1 MTPGSP
7 YSRPPIVEALLDI
20 QVNLPGDF
28 SLDSL
33 LKCQQRLKTEYPER
47 KHAQDV
53 TGEIS
58 VGRKVSA
65 SATTEPTGYI
75 FFSSDKR
82 QLFQAK
88 RTGFTFNRLAPYPG
102 WDVFFAEAKRL
113 WEEYRRVTHPRGY
126 KRVALRYID
135 RFDFPFPSVTL
146 ETYFRTYP
154 EVSRELPQTMAGFF
168 FQFNLP
174 IEEIASVATITQT
187 AVPSTT
193 PENSSIVLDID
204 LYRTE
209 GMPAGN
215 ELWSLFETLR
225 IWKNRIF
232 EACIT
237 DKARELIR

>member
-7 YSRPPIVEALLDI
+7 YSHPPIVEALLDI
-20 QVNLPGDF
+20 QVDLPGDF
-28 SLDSL
+28 ALDTL
-33 LKCQQRLKTEYPER
+33 LKCQQKVKKDYPDR
-47 KHAQDV
+47 KSAQDV

-58 VGRKVSA
+58 VGQKVSA
-65 SATTEPTGYI
+65 SASTEPTGYV
-75 FFSSDKR
+75 FASPDKK

-113 WEEYRRVTHPRGY
+113 WEEYHRVTHPRGY

-135 RFDFPFPSVTL
+135 RFDFPFPEVML

-154 EVSRELPQTMAGFF
+154 EVSRDLPQVMAGFF

-174 IEEIASVATITQT
+174 LPEISSIATITQT
-187 AVPSTT
+187 SVPPPT
-193 PENSSIVLDID
+193 PEQSSIILDID

-209 GMPAGN
+209 SLPPGN
-215 ELWSLFETLR
+215 ELWPLFETLR
-225 IWKNRIF
+225 VWKNKVF

-237 DKARELIR
+237 DRARELIR